1 MQEKNLKLKVSRIGP
16 MPMILQILDK
26 LDLRSKLLVALKN
39 EDYVD
44 AILIL
49 LSNVLID
56 REALYAVKE
65 WARTYGLRLSSGT
78 EVNDDRIGRAL
89 DRLFEADRSTL
100 QTQVTLSLIKKFNL
114 KMDQIHSDTT
124 SVSVSGNYENQNKK
138 AIQLKRGHSKDHRP
152 DLKQLIYNLCVTNDG
167 AVPVHFKSYDG
178 NQSDDSIQLETWNNL
193 RSLLQRPDFIYVGD
207 SKLCVERT
215 LRKIDAEHG
224 LFVTVVPRTRSEV
237 KEFSKELSNGDVR
250 WQRILRKK
258 SRTSGEF
265 DTFDVALGHHQLR
278 EGFSVFWYRSS
289 QKKKRDAFER
299 KDRIARATERLENL
313 NLKRLRGPK
322 TEAAIKK
329 KIDAIISRFAVQAWI
344 TVDTKID
351 ITEKFKALT
360 RGKPTKETKYRCIK
374 IKTPRLHIKKNAEA
388 IAHSQ
393 MMDGL
398 FPLATNT
405 KKNSLD
411 VLQIYKYQ
419 PKIEKRHAFLKSTL
433 NVAPVWL
440 KKNTRVEALMFVEY
454 LAQMVAAII
463 ERNLRLA
470 MKTAGIKNIHSLPEG
485 RSSETPTF
493 EQLHRIFENRQRQE
507 LYENNVAIKLF
518 SEPLSLVQS
527 QILYFLEVAE
537 SEYLA

>member
-1 MQEKNLKLKVSRIGP
+1 MQEKNLKLKVLRIGP
-16 MPMILQILDK
+16 LPIIRQIIDK

-39 EDYVD
+39 DDYVD

-49 LSNVLID
+49 LTNVLID

-65 WARTYGLRLSSGT
+65 WARTYGLRLASGV
-78 EVNDDRIGRAL
+78 EVGDDRIGRAL

-114 KMDQIHSDTT
+114 KMGQIHSDTT
-124 SVSVSGNYENQNKK
+124 SVSFSGNYENQNKK
-138 AIQLKRGHSKDHRP
+138 ALQLKRGHSKDHRP
-152 DLKQLIYNLCVTNDG
+152 DLKQLVYNLCVTNDG

-178 NQSDDSIQLETWNNL
+178 NQSDDSIQLETWSSL

-207 SKLCVERT
+207 SKLCVEKT

-224 LFVTVVPRTRSEV
+224 FFVTVVPRTRSEV
-237 KEFSKELSNGDVR
+237 KEFSKELHSGDVR
-250 WQRILRKK
+250 WERILRKK
-258 SRTSGEF
+258 SRTSCEF
-265 DTFDVALGHHQLR
+265 DTFDVAVGHYQLR
-278 EGFSVFWYRSS
+278 EGFLIFWYRSS

-299 KDRIARATERLENL
+299 KDRISRAVERLENL

-322 TEAAIKK
+322 TEAAIQK
-329 KIDAIISRFAVQAWI
+329 KIDAILSKFAVQAWI
-344 TVDTKID
+344 SVDIKID
-351 ITEKFKALT
+351 IKEEFKALT
-360 RGKPTKETKYRCIK
+360 RGKPTKETQYRCIK
-374 IKTPRLHIKKNAEA
+374 IKTPRLHIKKNVEA

-440 KKNTRVEALMFVEY
+440 KKNTRIEALMFVEY

-470 MKTAGIKNIHSLPEG
+470 MKDKGIKNIYSLPEG
-485 RSSETPTF
+485 RPSETPTF
-493 EQLHRIFENRQRQE
+493 EQLHRLFENRQRQE
-507 LYENNVAIKLF
+507 LYENDVAIKLF
-518 SEPLSLVQS
+518 SEPLSLIQS
-527 QILYFLEVAE
+527 QILNYLEIEE